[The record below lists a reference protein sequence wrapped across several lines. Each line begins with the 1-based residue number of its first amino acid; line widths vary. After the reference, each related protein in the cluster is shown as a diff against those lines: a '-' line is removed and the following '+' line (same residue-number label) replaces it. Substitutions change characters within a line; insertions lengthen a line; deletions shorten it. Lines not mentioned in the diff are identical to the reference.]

1 MQAFCQGFQPLY
13 VRGFYAPLQK
23 RLPPA
28 PNPNPFRT
36 EPIRCTIRASTIPW
50 LRMKP
55 TTPPFLLV
63 GQRVKQLGSPEMR
76 DGASEPWSAERRGS
90 DDWSF

>member
-1 MQAFCQGFQPLY
+1 MQACCQGLQPLY
-13 VRGFYAPLQK
+13 TCGGVLRTGAET
-23 RLPPA
+23 PPTH

-55 TTPPFLLV
+55 TTPPFLLG

-76 DGASEPWSAERRGS
+76 DGASAERRGS
-90 DDWSF
+90 DDWSL